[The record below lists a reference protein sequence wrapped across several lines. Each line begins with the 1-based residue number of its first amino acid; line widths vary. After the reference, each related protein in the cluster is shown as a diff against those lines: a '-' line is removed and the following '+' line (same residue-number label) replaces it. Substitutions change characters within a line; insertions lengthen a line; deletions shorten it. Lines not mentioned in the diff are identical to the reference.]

1 MGCCCSRSKSSS
13 SPSPTSPPNEMEDVR
28 PTLQSLIAESDAL
41 LEENRW
47 VEARG
52 KLDQAVQLSEQQQGP
67 DHEDTLETKAILA
80 YNLRKHGEYQ
90 EAEQIDREV
99 HATRLRVSGPDH
111 TETAKALNNIALD
124 LKGLASYHQQCRFG
138 DAARLHEKTL
148 ELRVKTLGRDHFETI
163 MAMDLLGVDCR
174 ELGQVE
180 KAARYQEEA
189 LELATN
195 SLGEGSE
202 TTLRCSINLA
212 STYQAFGT
220 ADGQQKA
227 LTLLERA
234 LDLSRRNLGEESPET
249 VGTMNNLAVAYVKA
263 DRLDDAYPLLKAA
276 YDINRKTL
284 GPDHPKTRASE
295 GNYNYVMEK
304 LGLTQANIFGA

>member
-90 EAEQIDREV
+90 EAFHLEEQDSR
-99 HATRLRVSGPDH
+99 ATQTSM
-111 TETAKALNNIALD
+111 NN
-124 LKGLASYHQQCRFG
+124 LANSYHQQCRFG

-195 SLGEGSE
+195 SLGEASE